1 MNVYEILLRAFGD
14 RKTRRF
20 GTFRSNGS
28 GKFSDITD
36 EVLNQIASLGIDA
49 VWYAGV
55 LAHSSKTVFTRVQ
68 ECDPAPVKGEC
79 GSPFAIRDYYDVA
92 PELADKVSY
101 RMKEFD
107 SLIVRTHRHR
117 MKAIIDFVPNHVAR
131 EYHSRRNE
139 FSPENFYLLN
149 APLTLPVG
157 EGCSYIEDPAR
168 ATGNDAFTPTPSV
181 DDWYDTVKLNYGSRD
196 TWEKMKDILMFWAE
210 KGVDGFRCD
219 MVEMVPCEFF
229 AYAISEVHKLHPDV
243 IFIAEVYKPE
253 NYRRYRDAG
262 FSLLYDKSGM
272 YDTLRGII
280 EGTKSASAISGAWQ
294 SLGDLQDNMLNFLEN
309 HDEQRIASDF
319 VTGKVA
325 EKAESMRTA
334 SAAKG
339 AALLDAR
346 TQMCAAAVAALFN
359 DASFMIYFG
368 QEFGERGMESEGF
381 SGVDGRT
388 SIYDYC
394 VVPSVKR
401 FLAGESLPAER
412 KALNAYGRLMKYA
425 VSAPFCGGKSF
436 DLQYC
441 NPFSSSYDPS
451 RQFAFLRS
459 DGRKSALV
467 VCNFGPEE
475 VAVNVNIPALAFEYL
490 GMVETGSLNH
500 TRPVTLTVKPF
511 GYSVEYLR

>member
-1 MNVYEILLRAFGD
+1 
-14 RKTRRF
+14 
-20 GTFRSNGS
+20 
-28 GKFSDITD
+28 
-36 EVLNQIASLGIDA
+36 
-49 VWYAGV
+49 
-55 LAHSSKTVFTRVQ
+55 
-68 ECDPAPVKGEC
+68 
-79 GSPFAIRDYYDVA
+79 
-92 PELADKVSY
+92 
-101 RMKEFD
+101 
-107 SLIVRTHRHR
+107 
-117 MKAIIDFVPNHVAR
+117 
-131 EYHSRRNE
+131 
-139 FSPENFYLLN
+139 
-149 APLTLPVG
+149 
-157 EGCSYIEDPAR
+157 
-168 ATGNDAFTPTPSV
+168 
-181 DDWYDTVKLNYGSRD
+181 
-196 TWEKMKDILMFWAE
+196 
-210 KGVDGFRCD
+210 
-219 MVEMVPCEFF
+219 
-229 AYAISEVHKLHPDV
+229 
-243 IFIAEVYKPE
+243 
-253 NYRRYRDAG
+253 
-262 FSLLYDKSGM
+262 M